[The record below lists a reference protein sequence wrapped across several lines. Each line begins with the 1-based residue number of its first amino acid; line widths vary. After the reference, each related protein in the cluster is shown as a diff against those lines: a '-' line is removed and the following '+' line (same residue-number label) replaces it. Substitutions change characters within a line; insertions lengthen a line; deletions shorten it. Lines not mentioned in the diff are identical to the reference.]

1 MHLYSL
7 MHIIIYL
14 HYPLPLILTSNISM
28 NPETSQRSCKCV
40 YTRMDIYIYIYIY
53 IYIRCTT
60 LLPPLFSEIRGF
72 IIKNWLY
79 IYDSKY
85 CPSLVTTFSY
95 LSGSVRI
102 LCRKNW
108 SSFEAIHESIQFFTS
123 SIRPEV
129 LVSQVVC
136 HWSKHVIVRGSNVWR
151 IRRVG

>member
-1 MHLYSL
+1 MYLYSL
-7 MHIIIYL
+7 MHIIIYP

-40 YTRMDIYIYIYIY
+40 YTRMDIYIIYILGVQLCF
-53 IYIRCTT
+53 RK
-60 LLPPLFSEIRGF
+60 LFSEIRGF

-85 CPSLVTTFSY
+85 CPSLVTTFSH

-102 LCRKNW
+102 PCRKNW

-129 LVSQVVC
+129 LISQAVC
-136 HWSKHVIVRGSNVWR
+136 HWSKQVIVRGSNVWR